1 MDIEN
6 VVHIY
11 NGILLSHK
19 KEWNSAICSN
29 LDRPVDYYTKWSKSE
44 RERQIQYDITYMCNL
59 KCDTNEALYET
70 DLQTE
75 NRIMEAK
82 GEAGQRQYDLG
93 IWD

>member
-1 MDIEN
+1 
-6 VVHIY
+6 
-11 NGILLSHK
+11 
-19 KEWNSAICSN
+19 
-29 LDRPVDYYTKWSKSE
+29 
-44 RERQIQYDITYMCNL
+44 MCNL